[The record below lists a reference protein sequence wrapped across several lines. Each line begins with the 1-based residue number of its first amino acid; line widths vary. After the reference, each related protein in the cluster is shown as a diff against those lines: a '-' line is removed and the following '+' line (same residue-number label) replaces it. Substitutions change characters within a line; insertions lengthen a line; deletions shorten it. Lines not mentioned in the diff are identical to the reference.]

1 MPGRDAGGALI
12 DENGGV
18 TITDTAPPAAP
29 ARKRRGRETVLD
41 MIRTLAVVF
50 ALVVPLWFF
59 GQASP
64 SDSKAIRPVDPSE
77 TYKDYHAVTGG
88 PAPST
93 PAGWVANV
101 QAYDGE
107 VARVGYVHQKHY
119 MEWQG
124 STGTAWVDDATGRG
138 SRTGTVTVA
147 GAVWQLW
154 EDGSGHTSLVR
165 TFGKATSLVG
175 GIRELATLA
184 ELESLA
190 ATLPAA

>member
-1 MPGRDAGGALI
+1 M
-12 DENGGV
+12 
-18 TITDTAPPAAP
+18 
-29 ARKRRGRETVLD
+29 
-41 MIRTLAVVF
+41 
-50 ALVVPLWFF
+50 
-59 GQASP
+59 
-64 SDSKAIRPVDPSE
+64 
-77 TYKDYHAVTGG
+77 
-88 PAPST
+88 
-93 PAGWVANV
+93 
-101 QAYDGE
+101 
-107 VARVGYVHQKHY
+107 
-119 MEWQG
+119 
-124 STGTAWVDDATGRG
+124 G